1 MATAK
6 TAKKKKNISVRF
18 FSAIGRFFKNTIGEM
33 KRVVWPSG
41 KEVRSNLVIV
51 VIFVVIAAL
60 IIFALDFA
68 FSQGVKWL
76 LEWAKNIQESR
87 AAESISDVSSLS
99 EAATATI
106 RWLTM

>member
-6 TAKKKKNISVRF
+6 TAKKKKNIFVRF

-41 KEVRSNLVIV
+41 KEVRSSLVIV
-51 VIFVVIAAL
+51 VIFVLIAAL
-60 IIFALDFA
+60 IIFGLDFL
-68 FSQGVKWL
+68 FSQGVKLL

-99 EAATATI
+99 EAAKAI
-106 RWLTM
+106 MRWLTM